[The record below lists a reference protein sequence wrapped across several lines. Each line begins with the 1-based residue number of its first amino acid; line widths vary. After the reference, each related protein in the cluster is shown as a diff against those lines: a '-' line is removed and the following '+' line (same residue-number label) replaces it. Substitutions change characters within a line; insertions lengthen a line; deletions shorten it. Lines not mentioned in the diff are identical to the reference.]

1 MLLIKIVFIKIKTS
15 MKNLMLTLLFVSAFT
30 FITVAQERQDDGS
43 FKPTSGFTTE
53 VNFIPANTAAPI
65 SMNFLKLRM
74 FMSESMALR
83 LGFDLGMHS
92 EKSTKLSTV
101 TTDPNEETKNSYFI
115 FGLNP
120 GIEMHMGDMPKLSPY
135 VGAELGISMK
145 TSKTT
150 VTNAGNV
157 NNNTIETTNCWADGS
172 NPGYFELSLNFI
184 LGTDYYFSKH
194 LFMGAEMGL
203 GFANTSFKEQ
213 KQTAT
218 SGGVSI
224 TVTNPKSS
232 SMNFGINYNPAIRL
246 GWAF

>member
-1 MLLIKIVFIKIKTS
+1 MKKLIFS
-15 MKNLMLTLLFVSAFT
+15 LLFISAFA
-30 FITVAQERQDDGS
+30 FITVAQEKLDDGS
-43 FKPTSGFTTE
+43 YKPTSGFTTE

-65 SMNFLKLRM
+65 SMNFLKIRM

-92 EKSTKLSTV
+92 NKSTVMSTV
-101 TTDPNEETKNSYFI
+101 TTEPNEETKNSYFI

-145 TSKTT
+145 SSKTT

-157 NNNTIETTNCWADGS
+157 NNSTLETENKWADGS
-172 NPGYFELSLNFI
+172 NPGYTEFSFNVI
-184 LGTDYYFSKH
+184 LGADYYFSQH
-194 LFMGAEMGL
+194 VFMGAEMGL

-213 KQTAT
+213 KETAT
-218 SGGVSI
+218 SGGISL
-224 TVTNPKSS
+224 TVTTPKSS
-232 SMNFGINYNPAIRL
+232 SMNLGINYTPAIRF